1 MRYKYQLDNL
11 NCANCAGKI
20 EAKIAETNGFEDVSF
35 NFATKLLNFKSEKQN
50 PVSEIQAICDSIEDG
65 VTVVDKTPKTNL
77 KKYTYTLDNLN
88 CAHCAGKIEA
98 KIAETD
104 GFEDV
109 SFNFAT
115 KLLNFK
121 SEKQNPVSEIQAICD
136 SIEDGVTV
144 VDKTP
149 KMISQ
154 QRQNPKSRKR
164 KSTVTQFSL
173 QFQLYLL

>member
-1 MRYKYQLDNL
+1 MMYKYQ
-11 NCANCAGKI
+11 
-20 EAKIAETNGFEDVSF
+20 
-35 NFATKLLNFKSEKQN
+35 
-50 PVSEIQAICDSIEDG
+50 
-65 VTVVDKTPKTNL
+65 
-77 KKYTYTLDNLN
+77 LDNLN

-98 KIAETD
+98 KITETD

-149 KMISQ
+149 KNDITTKAEPEITKKKIN
-154 QRQNPKSRKR
+154 RD
-164 KSTVTQFSL
+164 TIFL
-173 QFQLYLL
+173 AI

>member
-1 MRYKYQLDNL
+1 MRYKYQ
-11 NCANCAGKI
+11 
-20 EAKIAETNGFEDVSF
+20 
-35 NFATKLLNFKSEKQN
+35 
-50 PVSEIQAICDSIEDG
+50 
-65 VTVVDKTPKTNL
+65 
-77 KKYTYTLDNLN
+77 LDNLN

-144 VDKTP
+144 VRQKLRKTNTQ
-149 KMISQ
+149 KNTLHFRQSQ
-154 QRQNPKSRKR
+154 LVLIVDGQN
-164 KSTVTQFSL
+164 
-173 QFQLYLL
+173 

>member
-1 MRYKYQLDNL
+1 MRYKYQ
-11 NCANCAGKI
+11 
-20 EAKIAETNGFEDVSF
+20 
-35 NFATKLLNFKSEKQN
+35 
-50 PVSEIQAICDSIEDG
+50 
-65 VTVVDKTPKTNL
+65 
-77 KKYTYTLDNLN
+77 LDNLN

-164 KSTVTQFSL
+164 KSTMAQSSL

>member
-1 MRYKYQLDNL
+1 MRYKYQ
-11 NCANCAGKI
+11 
-20 EAKIAETNGFEDVSF
+20 
-35 NFATKLLNFKSEKQN
+35 
-50 PVSEIQAICDSIEDG
+50 
-65 VTVVDKTPKTNL
+65 
-77 KKYTYTLDNLN
+77 LDNLN

-121 SEKQNPVSEIQAICD
+121 SERQNPVSEIQAICD

-149 KMISQ
+149 KNDITTKPD
-154 QRQNPKSRKR
+154 PKSQKR
-164 KSTVTQFSL
+164 KSTVTQSSF

>member
-1 MRYKYQLDNL
+1 MRYKYQ
-11 NCANCAGKI
+11 
-20 EAKIAETNGFEDVSF
+20 
-35 NFATKLLNFKSEKQN
+35 
-50 PVSEIQAICDSIEDG
+50 
-65 VTVVDKTPKTNL
+65 
-77 KKYTYTLDNLN
+77 LDNLN

-144 VDKTP
+144 R
-149 KMISQ
+149 SEA
-154 QRQNPKSRKR
+154 RRAGNESSSRR
-164 KSTVTQFSL
+164 SPNH
-173 QFQLYLL
+173 